1 MKKLTKSKIIIIVII
16 VSALLFSMS
25 VNITYLSSRQSRS
38 NEISDLSEILKNQAI
53 EYLREQLESTKEISD
68 NETIVVDNFTADGY
82 SKEIYES
89 NKSKEDL
96 EKEFPYETAQ
106 VYLIVTD
113 NAFFKTNARQFV
125 VRFEK
130 DESGIMKIIN
140 YQLTQGINP

>member
-16 VSALLFSMS
+16 VSALLFSMAF
-25 VNITYLSSRQSRS
+25 NITYLLNRQSRS
-38 NEISDLSEILKNQAI
+38 KEISDLSEILKNQAI

-68 NETIVVDNFTADGY
+68 NETIVVDKFTASGY
-82 SKEIYES
+82 SQEIYES
-89 NKSKEDL
+89 NKSKEDS

-106 VYLIVTD
+106 FYLIVTD